1 GGQVV
6 VIKVLEKNEIVKEK
20 GGVERLRAEK
30 EALETIKSP
39 FVAKLLET
47 WQDTSHVFVA
57 TKLMLGGDLEGRFK
71 TSPNKSEPVLHPK
84 EPVIQ

>member
-1 GGQVV
+1 MLSLYG
-6 VIKVLEKNEIVKEK
+6 K
-20 GGVERLRAEK
+20 
-30 EALETIKSP
+30 ALETIKSP

-57 TKLMLGGDLEGRFK
+57 KLMLGGDLEGRFK

-84 EPVIQ
+84 EPVIQSYWYYVLYLKVVFRSTVDLFIV